1 MDSAEVNSYCSSTRS
16 FLLLLQSLLVPM
28 VNSFSLVDRGVERV
42 KRESKRLGKEFD
54 KFGKGK
60 GSMEEEL
67 GKKESKGEVLMVEE
81 KILVETP
88 SLVEEEFPN

>member
-1 MDSAEVNSYCSSTRS
+1 LDSEEVNSYYSSTRS
-16 FLLLLQSLLVPM
+16 FLLSPQFLLVPM
-28 VNSFSLVDRGVERV
+28 VNSFSLVDRGGERV
-42 KRESKRLGKEFD
+42 RTESKRLGREFD

-60 GSMEEEL
+60 GSREAEL
-67 GKKESKGEVLMVEE
+67 GKKESKGEVLMVEK